1 MELPKVEQERPKLR
15 LLTTAEAAVLLRLS
29 ESALQGFRCRGGGP
43 PYLKL
48 GRGRTSKVVYRE
60 SDLLEWLSQQEWS
73 ETSEYGVRR
82 R

>member
-1 MELPKVEQERPKLR
+1 MEHPTAEQKRSRLR

-60 SDLLEWLSQQEWS
+60 SDLLEWLKAQEFS
-73 ETSEYGVRR
+73 ETSEYDRGF
-82 R
+82 

>member
-1 MELPKVEQERPKLR
+1 MEHPTAEQKRSRLR

-48 GRGRTSKVVYRE
+48 GRGRTSKVLYRE
-60 SDLLEWLSQQEWS
+60 SDLVDWLKGQEFG
-73 ETSEYGVRR
+73 ETSQYNRGY
-82 R
+82 